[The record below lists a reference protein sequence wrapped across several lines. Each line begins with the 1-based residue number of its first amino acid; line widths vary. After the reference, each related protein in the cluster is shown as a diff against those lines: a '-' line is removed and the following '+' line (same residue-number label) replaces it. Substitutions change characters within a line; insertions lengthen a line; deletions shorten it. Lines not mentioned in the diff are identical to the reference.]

1 MLALRDFCYIYL
13 VYLKLYQLIFVV
25 LLKMKVLLSYLC
37 GLSHLC
43 PPVVH
48 KATVQLKLWRQNFLW
63 RKSLHNSPAKKR
75 LLPNLFHKFPPHVS
89 RLAYC

>member
-13 VYLKLYQLIFVV
+13 MVFETISVNFVV

-43 PPVVH
+43 LPVVH

-75 LLPNLFHKFPPHVS
+75 LLPNLLHKFPPHVS